1 MEKWEILI
9 GSTIGSTIFL
19 VIGIYLD
26 LTVFG
31 PLIDSA
37 FESGLINE
45 VTINGV
51 TAPTKEI
58 FDPIV
63 LSVYLMIPKIIEII
77 GLFGIISS
85 VVQLVKNFL

>member
-1 MEKWEILI
+1 MDKWDILK
-9 GSTIGSTIFL
+9 GSIIIL
-19 VIGIYLD
+19 VIGILFD
-26 LTVFG
+26 LAFG

-37 FESGLINE
+37 FESGLIIE
-45 VTINGV
+45 RTINGV
-51 TAPTKEI
+51 TAPTKDF

-85 VVQLVKNFL
+85 VVQLVKNFF

>member
-1 MEKWEILI
+1 MDKWEILKV
-9 GSTIGSTIFL
+9 STIFL

-51 TAPTKEI
+51 TAPTKDF

-63 LSVYLMIPKIIEII
+63 LSVYLMIPKIIEIAGI
-77 GLFGIISS
+77 VGIISS
-85 VVQLVKNFL
+85 FLQLVKEFF

>member
-1 MEKWEILI
+1 MDKWEILI
-9 GSTIGSTIFL
+9 GSTISL
-19 VIGIYLD
+19 VLGIYLD

-45 VTINGV
+45 ATINGV
-51 TAPTKEI
+51 TTPTKDF

-63 LSVYLMIPKIIEII
+63 LGVYRTIPKILEITGII
-77 GLFGIISS
+77 GILSS
-85 VVQLVKNFL
+85 VIQLVKNFL

>member
-1 MEKWEILI
+1 MNKWEILI
-9 GSTIGSTIFL
+9 GSTISL

-45 VTINGV
+45 ATINGV
-51 TAPTKEI
+51 TASTKDF

-63 LSVYLMIPKIIEII
+63 LRVYLMIPKIIEIAGI
-77 GLFGIISS
+77 FGIISS
-85 VVQLVKNFL
+85 FIQLGKKFL